1 MDKNKV
7 FFNFINNDM
16 FKSAHIQQQAD
27 QQSDL
32 STKTSNCLI
41 VNSHT
46 PPTRENIF
54 LSQKLVP

>member
-7 FFNFINNDM
+7 FFNFINNSM
-16 FKSAHIQQQAD
+16 FKSAHIQQQETN
-27 QQSDL
+27 SDV